1 MGAAWC
7 LAVVLAAATLLRA
20 EGGGSRQAPTYSV
33 ASIVNAASNA
43 VGALAPN
50 TFATIYGSNL
60 SYATR
65 AMAPEDISG
74 GRLPTELGGVRVVID
89 TIPAVIYYV
98 SPGQINLLIPYI
110 LVMMRDEKCDMS
122 QRPEAELQLTLD
134 GKAGPAVSIKLLEAA
149 PALFQSGAGTVVAT
163 RADWSAVTEA
173 APARPGE
180 VVVLFATGL
189 GCVVLQPDYLQAPQG
204 AAALQ
209 RLNEFSVL
217 LDGAPL
223 DASRILYAGVA
234 PGFAGLYQINL
245 KLPEKL
251 GDNPEIRVAVGS
263 ALGSQTSPAG
273 LRLPVRAA
281 AGAQPATLGAR

>member
-98 SPGQINLLIPYI
+98 SPGQINLLIPSM
-110 LVMMRDEKCDMS
+110 LR
-122 QRPEAELQLTLD
+122 RPEAELSVILD
-134 GKAGPAVSIKLLEAA
+134 SKAGPAVSIKLLDVA
-149 PALFQSGAGTVVAT
+149 PTLFQWGAGTVVAT
-163 RADWSAVTEA
+163 RADWTAITA
-173 APARPGE
+173 TTPALPGE
-180 VVVLFATGL
+180 NVILFATGL
-189 GCVVLQPDYLQAPQG
+189 GETTPEAVWGQVLL
-204 AAALQ
+204 AAAWLK
-209 RLNEFSVL
+209 RLGEFQVL
-217 LDGAPL
+217 LGGTPA
-223 DASRILYAGVA
+223 AAGSVLYAGVA

-245 KLPEKL
+245 KLPDKL
-251 GDNPEIRVAVGS
+251 ADDPEIRI